1 MLDEEREFA
10 LLKEEI
16 LKKGFDCSHYRDR
29 YFKRR
34 IRIRMER
41 NKVSS
46 TGAYRLILRDDP
58 AEYNQLM
65 DCLAINVTQFF
76 RDPTTYEV
84 IKKYII
90 PQIFEDKEKLNNRI
104 IRIWSAGCA
113 TGDEPYSLV
122 IMIKELLGA
131 RMDNHQISIYATDLD
146 QGALSRAR
154 TGIYEESH
162 FSTMKA
168 TLQRKY
174 FTPYQGKYELRER
187 IKQMVKFKQ
196 MNLISAEPILN
207 VDLLLCR
214 NLLIYIDENSQLIIF
229 DKFYQSLNRGGYL
242 VLGKAETLPGDFSN
256 RFKVIYRDERIYEK
270 I

>member
-1 MLDEEREFA
+1 MNEERGFT
-10 LLKEEI
+10 LLKKEI
-16 LKKGFDCSHYRDR
+16 LRKGFDCSHYRDR
-29 YFKRR
+29 YLRRR

-41 NKVSS
+41 NKVMNPD
-46 TGAYRLILRDDP
+46 AYRLILKNDP

-84 IKKYII
+84 IKSQII
-90 PQIFEDKEKLNNRI
+90 PQILENKKRLNSRV

-113 TGDEPYSLV
+113 TGEEPYSLV
-122 IMIKELLGA
+122 MVIKELLGA
-131 RMDNHQISIYATDLD
+131 RMDDYHVSIYATDLD
-146 QGALSRAR
+146 QGALSRAE

-174 FTPYQGKYELRER
+174 FTPYQGKYELSER
-187 IKQMVKFKQ
+187 IKEMVKFKQ

-242 VLGKAETLPGDFSN
+242 VLGKAETLPGDFLN
-256 RFKVIYRDERIYEK
+256 RFKIIDRDERIYEK